1 MYYIVIIQL
10 KFVVRLL
17 ILLCIS
23 KHLWIHL
30 NNKNYVREKLR
41 GFTRFLTNRDT
52 NSFSSGSTFNI
63 DEAKTMKALDEIQY

>member
-1 MYYIVIIQL
+1 MQL

-17 ILLCIS
+17 ILQSFDLECIS
-23 KHLWIHL
+23 KHFWIHL
-30 NNKNYVREKLR
+30 NNKSYVREKLR